1 MCTLTFVP
9 LESGPVITAN
19 RDESPLRNAH
29 SLSSYY
35 SALGEEYFIAE
46 EPLRGGT
53 NIAIGRNKRTAVL
66 LNGAFHRHDMNK
78 TYGLSRGIVVLKS
91 LDDADLFAFADRFD
105 FDSIQPF
112 TLVHF
117 ADTIQEIRWDGN
129 TIHRIEFDTDRP
141 RLWASAQMYTPEVI
155 ARRQQWFDAF
165 LAKGELDPE
174 SIADFHLH
182 AGDGD
187 PANDLVMHRGGVV
200 QTVSVTQVFT
210 DNDSRKIR
218 HWDLVEENEL
228 DYVFQ

>member
-9 LESGPVITAN
+9 LKEGLVITAN

-35 SALGEEYFIAE
+35 SARGEEYLIAE

-53 NIAIGRNKRTAVL
+53 NIAIGRTKRTAVL

-105 FDSIQPF
+105 FDTIQPF

-129 TIHRIEFDTDRP
+129 AIHRIEFDMNRP

-155 ARRQQWFDAF
+155 ARREVWFDRF
-165 LAKGELDPE
+165 LDKGKPTPE
-174 SIADFHLH
+174 SIADFHH
-182 AGDGD
+182 HGGDGD
-187 PANDLVMHRGGVV
+187 PENDLVMRRGGVV
-200 QTVSVTQVFT
+200 RTVSITQVFSL
-210 DNDSRKIR
+210 NDSRNIR